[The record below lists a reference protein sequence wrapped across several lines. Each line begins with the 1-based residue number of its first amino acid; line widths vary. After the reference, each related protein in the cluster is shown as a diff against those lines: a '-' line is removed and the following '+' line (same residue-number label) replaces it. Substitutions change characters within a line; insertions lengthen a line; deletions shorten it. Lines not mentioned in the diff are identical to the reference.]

1 MQDLGAFDPEE
12 LLRPVSDDAPC
23 GTDPRADQGADSP
36 YYRAKDTRA
45 AARRIERAN
54 DADGE
59 TSVPLQEWSEV
70 AELCIEILV
79 SRAKDLEVSTWLMEA
94 MLRLEG
100 FAGLQ
105 SSIATATGL
114 VVRYWDGIYP
124 EPDEDGVELR
134 LTPFINLNGQDSPGT
149 LMQPLRKTA
158 ITFGETSY
166 QFWQYEQALEVSQI
180 TDQSRKDARIKGGA
194 LELEQFSLAVQQTP
208 AEFYARLV
216 AEIETSLGALNELS
230 DAFVE
235 KVGHD
240 APPAGAL
247 RAMLSTI
254 LDAVRQFAGD
264 KLAQHA
270 AVSALTEEEDAPEQ
284 VDGAE
289 ADGETSG
296 TAPSK
301 GPIANREDALR
312 QLLKVAA
319 FFREHEPHSPIS
331 YTLEEIVRRGR
342 MPLPQLL
349 DELIIDGN
357 ARHYFYLASGLR
369 PPEGGAE

>member
-23 GTDPRADQGADSP
+23 GTDPRADHGADSP

-59 TSVPLQEWSEV
+59 THVPLQEWSEV
-70 AELCIEILV
+70 AELCVEILV
-79 SRAKDLEVSTWLMEA
+79 SRAKDLEVSTWLIEA

-105 SSIATATGL
+105 SGVATATGL
-114 VVRYWDGIYP
+114 VARYWDSIYP
-124 EPDEDGVELR
+124 QPDEDGFELR
-134 LTPFINLNGQDSPGT
+134 LSPFINLNGQDSPGT
-149 LMQPLRKTA
+149 LMQPLRKIAVTY
-158 ITFGETSY
+158 GETAY
-166 QFWQYEQALEVSQI
+166 QFWQYEQALEISQI
-180 TDQSRKDARIKGGA
+180 TDQSRKDARIAGGG
-194 LELEQFSLAVQQTP
+194 LELEQFTLAVQQTP

-216 AEIETSLGALNELS
+216 AEIEASLGALNELS
-230 DAFVE
+230 DAFAD

-247 RAMLSTI
+247 RAMLGTI

-264 KLAQHA
+264 KLAQYA
-270 AVSALTEEEDAPEQ
+270 AASAFPEEEELEQ
-284 VDGAE
+284 ADGEE
-289 ADGETSG
+289 ADGEMPATG
-296 TAPSK
+296 PSK

-319 FFREHEPHSPIS
+319 YFREHEPHSPIS

-349 DELIIDGN
+349 DELIIDAN

-369 PPEGGAE
+369 PPEGGGE